1 MRSDALL
8 YSAASWLVILT
19 LPLMLLGPAA
29 LEIAVAL
36 TGIMFIAH
44 SILTRDG
51 AWVRESWVQ
60 LLLLLW
66 VFITV
71 RSLFTD
77 DPVGAFTRSALW
89 IRYIIYVAALRF
101 WILTSPLTQKRLW
114 NSLLITGAF
123 LVADTFLQYVRG
135 VDLFGHSIMIS
146 ESVVRLTGPFTKPR
160 VGITLTWMMLPALTL
175 LLAAGIR
182 HARGWAGVILT
193 MASVTAVFLSGE
205 RMGFL
210 LLMMGV
216 GLTFLLVK
224 KARGLLLIA
233 GCGGAL
239 LMIALATQNPALK
252 ERQVGQSSRTIAGF
266 WHSTYGQLWFSSLQM
281 ASVHPL
287 FGVGAKQFRT
297 ECIKPA
303 YGAVTDESL
312 NLRCKLHPHNI
323 YMEWLAEAGFIGFG
337 LFIAVL
343 THWLYV
349 CWQQRRHIITDPLLA
364 GLFITLMIRLWPLSA
379 TTSQFAG
386 WSAAIFWLLVGWLLA
401 RLHTLSSPK
410 E

>member
-1 MRSDALL
+1 MRSDIILH
-8 YSAASWLVILT
+8 SAASWLVILT
-19 LPLMLLGPAA
+19 LPLMLLGPAP
-29 LEIAVAL
+29 LEVAL
-36 TGIMFIAH
+36 ALVGVMFLAH

-51 AWVRESWVQ
+51 AWLRESWVQ

-66 VFITV
+66 AFITV
-71 RSLFTD
+71 RSVFTD
-77 DPVGAFTRSALW
+77 DPAGAFTRSVLW
-89 IRYIIYVAALRF
+89 IRCILYVAALRF
-101 WILTSPLTQKRLW
+101 WILTSQRTQMRLW
-114 NSLLITGAF
+114 TAVLITGAF
-123 LVADTFLQYVRG
+123 LIADTLLQYARG
-135 VDLFGHSIMIS
+135 VDLFGHAEMIS
-146 ESVVRLTGPFTKPR
+146 ESVVRLTGPFSKPR
-160 VGITLTWMMLPALTL
+160 VGITLTWMILPALTV

-182 HARGWAGVILT
+182 RPRGWAGVGLT
-193 MASVTAVFLSGE
+193 IAAITAVFLSGE

-224 KARGLLLIA
+224 QSRGLLVVA
-233 GCGGAL
+233 ACGVTIL
-239 LMIALATQNPALK
+239 LIALASHNPALK
-252 ERQVGQSSRTIAGF
+252 ERQVGQSSRTISGF

-287 FGVGAKQFRT
+287 FGVGAKQFRD

-303 YGAVTDESL
+303 YGAVTEKSL
-312 NLRCKLHPHNI
+312 DLRCKLHPHNI

-343 THWLYV
+343 THWLYA

-364 GLFITLMIRLWPLSA
+364 GLFITLMIRLWPISA

-386 WSAAIFWLLVGWLLA
+386 WSAGIFWLLVGWLLA
-401 RLHTLSSPK
+401 RVHTVSSLK